1 MEFPTQIK
9 NFVRTLVDVIKA
21 YSELKKVSRELEQ
34 VRQEKA
40 TLHKRNLE
48 LAEEAGKL
56 KGESSAKTKVIER
69 LNREMA
75 WKDDEILRLQQR
87 ITALETNFEEKV
99 RVEGERRLH
108 QYIPTLVKEIKKDFI
123 SRYLFNSWTITCD
136 KCHSKFSVT
145 PNSKQVAELIQ
156 NGFTQT
162 NCLNRNCID
171 EHLFRL
177 VRNPHRI
184 TLRLEDF
191 IEPVMKEKNAE
202 IYKGTIQQY

>member
-1 MEFPTQIK
+1 MDLLTTIK
-9 NFVRTLVDVIKA
+9 NLLRTLIDVIKA
-21 YSELKKVSRELEQ
+21 YGEVKSMRKELEQ
-34 VRQEKA
+34 ARQEKEN
-40 TLHKRNLE
+40 LRKRNLE
-48 LAEEAGKL
+48 LAEETGKFR
-56 KGESSAKTKVIER
+56 GELSAKTQEIGR
-69 LNREMA
+69 LNRETA

-136 KCHSKFSVT
+136 KCHCKFSVT

-162 NCLNRNCID
+162 NCINRNCVD

-177 VRNPHRI
+177 VRNRHRI

-191 IEPVMKEKNAE
+191 VEPVMKEKNAE